1 MNHPLSLFKEVPD
14 TFITNIGK
22 RRCVSNTFT
31 HHRCR
36 SCGIGTR
43 CFFCSWCVAY
53 SYNQSSRSILD
64 ISLFATPYRKAYI
77 EMFEDLSSKIQND
90 YFKKSE
96 IVEIMKQTAAALKVD
111 TDAYNHNKELI
122 SVTVFIESFYR
133 KLQIYKETD
142 DANTKKFIYKY
153 IQKITNLWYQ
163 VSEDVVS
170 YVESTC
176 DILK

>member
-1 MNHPLSLFKEVPD
+1 MNHHLSLFKEVPD
-14 TFITNIGK
+14 TLITNIGK
-22 RRCVSNTFT
+22 RRYVSTT
-31 HHRCR
+31 CG
-36 SCGIGTR
+36 SMCITCGIGTR
-43 CFFCSWCVAY
+43 CHFCTWCVGN

-64 ISLFATPYRKAYI
+64 TSLVATPYRKAYI
-77 EMFEDLSSKIQND
+77 DMFEDLSSKIQND
-90 YFKKSE
+90 YFKKPE

-111 TDAYNHNKELI
+111 TEAYNHNIDLI

-153 IQKITNLWYQ
+153 IQKITNLWYK
-163 VSEDVVS
+163 VSEVVVS